1 MRPLIGITCQR
12 IEATPAPPRLGVNR
26 AYVASVEAA
35 GGLPVLIPPMDETDD
50 LESLL
55 DRLDGIVFTGGAD
68 IDPAL
73 YGQANQAAE
82 GIDPARD
89 AVEVA
94 LAQAA
99 ARRGVPV
106 LAICRGQ
113 QLINVA
119 LGGTLVQHVESHRQ
133 DAARETPTHDVDIV
147 ASGSVLARAAET
159 SQISVNSLHHQVVD
173 RVAPGLEVTAL
184 SAGGERWIE
193 GIESAD
199 GSIVG
204 VQCHPEHLAAA
215 TGWAAR
221 LFEHLVERAAAFRQ
235 GSTRVSAAG

>member
-12 IEATPAPPRLGVNR
+12 IDAASAPPRLGVNR
-26 AYVASVEAA
+26 AYVVSVEAA
-35 GGLPVLIPPMDETDD
+35 GGLPVLIPPMDDTDE

-68 IDPAL
+68 IDPAH

-94 LAQAA
+94 LARAA

-113 QLINVA
+113 QLVNVA

-133 DAARETPTHDVDIV
+133 DAPREAPTHDVDIV
-147 ASGSVLARAAET
+147 APGSVLARSAET
-159 SQISVNSLHHQVVD
+159 SRISVNSLHHQVVD
-173 RVAPGLEVTAL
+173 QVAPGLEVTAL
-184 SAGGERWIE
+184 SADGDRWIE
-193 GIESAD
+193 GIESPD

-204 VQCHPEHLAAA
+204 VQCHPEHLAPA

-221 LFEHLVERAAAFRQ
+221 LFEHLVEGARAFRQ
-235 GSTRVSAAG
+235 ASAPASAAR